1 MYQFEGFDN
10 ARVSYETFLKVAEPW
25 DFPQWTGAVKGW
37 LLGKPG
43 QYLRLED
50 DYDLDHYRL
59 AAYTSGLDWTQDWKR
74 FARATIEFSCKPYR
88 YLKSGEEQVSAQAGE
103 SLWDYA
109 RRYEKTMEEMIAAN
123 PHIRDIAVLEVGE
136 EVRVP

>member
-59 AAYTSGLDWTQDWKR
+59 AAYNGWTGPRTGRGLPAPQSSSPASPT
-74 FARATIEFSCKPYR
+74 AT
-88 YLKSGEEQVSAQAGE
+88 
-103 SLWDYA
+103 
-109 RRYEKTMEEMIAAN
+109 
-123 PHIRDIAVLEVGE
+123 
-136 EVRVP
+136 